1 MIGVFDSGVGG
12 LTVLRALEQR
22 LPRADLLFF
31 GDTARAPYG
40 TKGPA
45 TVQHFAVEAVELL
58 RREGA
63 TAFVVACHTMSAVA
77 LDAIHGAAGGASVF
91 DVVSSTVAAVRK
103 LRPAAVG
110 VLGTRATVG
119 SGVYE
124 RALAPVPVLASA
136 CPLLVPLIEEGWA
149 DRPETKRIVRHYL
162 APFLRRR
169 VGAMVLGC
177 THYPLVRATIAAK
190 LGPQVRLVD
199 PSEEVAEA
207 VASAGISDG
216 TGKRRYLFSDIT
228 PATQKLAARWLGHK
242 VTLEPASAER
252 S

>member
-1 MIGVFDSGVGG
+1 MIGIFDSGVGG
-12 LTVLRALEQR
+12 LTVVRAIERR
-22 LPRADLLFF
+22 LPSVDLVFF

-40 TKGPA
+40 SKGPS

-77 LDAIHGAAGGASVF
+77 LDAIRSAAGGTPVF

-103 LRPAAVG
+103 LPPGPVG

-124 RALAPVPVLASA
+124 RALAPLPVVAAA

-162 APFLRRR
+162 APFRRNQ
-169 VGAMVLGC
+169 VAAVVLGC
-177 THYPLVRATIAAK
+177 THYPLVRAAIAAK
-190 LGPQVRLVD
+190 LGPRVRLVD
-199 PSEEVAEA
+199 PSAEVAEA
-207 VASAGISDG
+207 VAAAGVPAGSG
-216 TGKRRYLFSDIT
+216 ERRYLFSDIT
-228 PATQKLAARWLGHK
+228 PATQNLAERWLGHA
-242 VTLEPASAER
+242 VTLEPVSAER
-252 S
+252 E